1 MEDEIVEQKDEIL
14 EQKMVQENFTIR
26 LYPDDIEK
34 LKQQKNKSGLAWPQF
49 IKLLI
54 KEHEEIKEK

>member
-1 MEDEIVEQKDEIL
+1 MK
-14 EQKMVQENFTIR
+14 QENFTIR

-34 LKQQKNKSGLAWPQF
+34 LKQHKDKAGLAWPQF

>member
-1 MEDEIVEQKDEIL
+1 MK
-14 EQKMVQENFTIR
+14 QENFTIR
-26 LYPDDIEK
+26 LYPEEIAK
-34 LKQQKNKSGLAWPQF
+34 LKKYKNKAGLAWPQF